1 MPPLGSFLSITQCK
15 ANALLQ
21 CEVKN
26 WSGYEIWHLSF
37 KPRVHPGRVF
47 FKVTWE
53 ECGQRKLS
61 EYHQVAASTV
71 GLFHQVEQPC
81 DNNLTVLV
89 FLDGS
94 RLGRADTKNPSH

>member
-1 MPPLGSFLSITQCK
+1 MPPLGSLLSITERK

-21 CEVKN
+21 CEVKK
-26 WSGYEIWHLSF
+26 WPGYRIWHLSF
-37 KPRVHPGRVF
+37 KPRIHPDRIF
-47 FKVTWE
+47 FKVTRE

-71 GLFHQVEQPC
+71 GLFHQFEQPC
-81 DNNLTVLV
+81 DDNLTALV
-89 FLDGS
+89 FLNGS